1 MSNYNS
7 RDLGDT
13 IVALS
18 TPQGSGAIGVIR
30 MSGTDAIHICNEVF
44 KGKNLLKQKTHTI
57 HFGTIRHENRI
68 IDEVLVS
75 IFKCPNSY
83 TGENIVEISCHGS
96 PYILQQII
104 EILLGH
110 GARLAKAGEFT
121 MRAFLNGKMD
131 LSQAL
136 SLIHI

>member
-44 KGKNLLKQKTHTI
+44 KGKNLLKQKTQSI
-57 HFGTIRHENRI
+57 SLMYF
-68 IDEVLVS
+68 
-75 IFKCPNSY
+75 IFKMVSQLQVFLIMK
-83 TGENIVEISCHGS
+83 GQ
-96 PYILQQII
+96 IL
-104 EILLGH
+104 ILIC
-110 GARLAKAGEFT
+110 T
-121 MRAFLNGKMD
+121 
-131 LSQAL
+131 
-136 SLIHI
+136 